1 MLLILPIFT
10 TSLRFILE
18 NNRTLISLINTNSIQ
33 FVILNAVQWNEE
45 SYFQF
50 TRDSSYRQNDI

>member
-1 MLLILPIFT
+1 MLRILPIFT